1 VWSPINR
8 ASPCL
13 AATILE
19 QGTANGVTTDFDG
32 NFAIDVSQG
41 ANLEI
46 SFVGHTT
53 QTLPV
58 GAETYYAIHLIIPVT
73 LSTSCGPF
81 M

>member
-1 VWSPINR
+1 MNR
-8 ASPCL
+8 ASPCQ

-19 QGTANGVTTDFDG
+19 QGTTNGVTTDFDG
-32 NFAIDVSQG
+32 NFAINFSQG
-41 ANLEI
+41 AKLEI
-46 SFVGHTT
+46 SFVGYTT

-58 GAETYYAIHLIIPVT
+58 GIDTYYAIHLIIPVT